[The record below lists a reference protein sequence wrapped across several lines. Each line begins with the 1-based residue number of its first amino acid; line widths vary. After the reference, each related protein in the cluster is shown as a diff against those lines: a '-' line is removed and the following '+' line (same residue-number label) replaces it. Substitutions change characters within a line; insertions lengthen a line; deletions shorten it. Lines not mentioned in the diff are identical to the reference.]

1 MPFDSWPATDFPTG
15 VLFNPN
21 GEQVDPVLT
30 TRAYGPEVYADPS
43 NGLRDNVWSCQVI
56 GSDVYIHNITTG
68 SVPVKEFSRA
78 NIIHIS
84 LAFDQ
89 LARPVICATVG
100 NSILLWWYD
109 PVVPAHVLTTVSA
122 GSKGFVYLDDSRDYY
137 LSGQSDIMLIYQ
149 KGETAYYRLQRDRFL
164 VEYTT
169 DLVAITGLN
178 LTSIG
183 MNQVNRLQIN
193 YTYTA

>member
-1 MPFDSWPATDFPTG
+1 
-15 VLFNPN
+15 
-21 GEQVDPVLT
+21 
-30 TRAYGPEVYADPS
+30 
-43 NGLRDNVWSCQVI
+43 
-56 GSDVYIHNITTG
+56 
-68 SVPVKEFSRA
+68 
-78 NIIHIS
+78 
-84 LAFDQ
+84 
-89 LARPVICATVG
+89 
-100 NSILLWWYD
+100 
-109 PVVPAHVLTTVSA
+109 
-122 GSKGFVYLDDSRDYY
+122 
-137 LSGQSDIMLIYQ
+137 MLIYQ